1 MNGPVLRVDQKLETT
16 DRSIRWIFAW
26 SYQAPAARKI
36 IRQPRQRWPTVGCVL
51 DREQL
56 NEFAERG
63 FVVVPRAVSP
73 ELVAAASGAI
83 DALIAAKPPGPD
95 VRGPYNYFPESA
107 QAPALL
113 ALLAESP
120 AFALAEG
127 LTGAATLEAPWQV
140 QVALN
145 IPPFP
150 HRPGMHHIDG
160 APAEADG
167 RPGTFTLLAGVL
179 MSDQLDEDA
188 GNLWVWPGTH
198 LRHAEYFR
206 QHGPDAFFAAAGY
219 PPIQLPEPEQIR
231 GRAGDLLLAH
241 YLLGHNIGGNTSAKT
256 RRAVYFRV
264 KRFGHDPRWR
274 EFLQDP
280 WLDYDPVRA
289 ALA

>member
-1 MNGPVLRVDQKLETT
+1 V
-16 DRSIRWIFAW
+16 A
-26 SYQAPAARKI
+26 
-36 IRQPRQRWPTVGCVL
+36 CVL
-51 DREQL
+51 DLEQL
-56 NEFAERG
+56 HEFAERG
-63 FVVVPRAVSP
+63 FVVVPQAASR
-73 ELVAAASGAI
+73 ELVAAASGVI
-83 DALIAAKPPGPD
+83 DELIEARPPGPD
-95 VRGPYNYFPESA
+95 VRGPHNYFPDSA

-113 ALLAESP
+113 ALLTKSP

-127 LTGAATLEAPWQV
+127 LTGPGTLEVPWQV

-160 APAEADG
+160 APAGADG

-206 QHGPDAFFAAAGY
+206 EHGADAFLDAGGY

-241 YLLGHNIGGNTSAKT
+241 YLLGHNIGGNTSAVT

-264 KRFGHDPRWR
+264 KRFGHEAQWR

-280 WLDYDPVRA
+280 WLDYDAVRA
-289 ALA
+289 VLT

>member
-1 MNGPVLRVDQKLETT
+1 MVLAYGYRVLELGQM
-16 DRSIRWIFAW
+16 S
-26 SYQAPAARKI
+26 
-36 IRQPRQRWPTVGCVL
+36 
-51 DREQL
+51 
-56 NEFAERG
+56 EFAERG
-63 FVVVPRAVSP
+63 YVVVPQVVSRK
-73 ELVAAASGAI
+73 LVAASSRAI
-83 DALIAAKPPGPD
+83 DELIEANPPGPD

-113 ALLAESP
+113 ALLMDSP

-127 LTGAATLEAPWQV
+127 LTGSGTLEVPWQV

-179 MSDQLDEDA
+179 MSDQSDQDA

-198 LRHAEYFR
+198 LTHAEYFR
-206 QHGPDAFFAAAGY
+206 EHGPDAFIAARGY
-219 PPIQLPEPEQIR
+219 PPIRLPEPEQIR
-231 GRAGDLLLAH
+231 GKAGDLLLAH
-241 YLLGHNIGGNTSAKT
+241 YLLGHNIGGNTTEAT

-264 KRFGHDPRWR
+264 KRAGHDPRWR

-280 WLDYDPVRA
+280 WLDYDAVQAVLTGRA
-289 ALA
+289 DLR